1 MPWTQTGVNQYHTL
15 SGVPDI
21 GRAMKGFVVCNDW
34 DLEPVDLLNGVALG
48 CYQSSPEV

>member
-1 MPWTQTGVNQYHTL
+1 MPWTQTGVTQYYTL

-34 DLEPVDLLNGVALG
+34 DLEPVDLLKRSGPRLFT
-48 CYQSSPEV
+48 EV